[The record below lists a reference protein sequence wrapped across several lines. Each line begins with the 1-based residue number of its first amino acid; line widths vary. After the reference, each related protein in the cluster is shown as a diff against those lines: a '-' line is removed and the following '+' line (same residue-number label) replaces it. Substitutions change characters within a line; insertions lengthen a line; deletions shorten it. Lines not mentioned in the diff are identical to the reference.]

1 MKSVRFQLRAKRK
14 ETNTP
19 VRVESE
25 SNPRYFTV
33 LWRVCLFS
41 HVIIFRQIC
50 ALTPIN
56 ILFPSPPTDR
66 SSWLIAEYCN
76 ADRTTWKL
84 NLQDI
89 NTTPKELKTERDCS
103 HRQLF
108 RGYFSSELS
117 LVVMPYWRAPKR
129 AKQLSM
135 VIISRSVL
143 SSFGVVLMSCKV
155 NFHVV
160 RHCSIL
166 LAEFNMFTCHFC
178 W

>member
-14 ETNTP
+14 ETDTP

-25 SNPRYFTV
+25 SNLRYFTV
-33 LWRVCLFS
+33 LWRLCLFS

-108 RGYFSSELS
+108 GPFWGSS
-117 LVVMPYWRAPKR
+117 VWRNNQRKLWR
-129 AKQLSM
+129 KISTKQLSM
-135 VIISRSVL
+135 ATIPLCFEFFRCRVDVL
-143 SSFGVVLMSCKV
+143 KS
-155 NFHVV
+155 
-160 RHCSIL
+160 
-166 LAEFNMFTCHFC
+166 
-178 W
+178 